1 MACSWGQKLVRQRPD
16 RLRFG
21 SWRSQNQRISLK
33 MGLTLPEG
41 AEGFHGEGWMGRM
54 GGFAGEDG
62 HPMDMFNAA
71 AEVLGM
77 TPEELFAE
85 LQAGKTPQEILDEN
99 DVDLA
104 TLRESLQELMPE
116 GVGHFR
122 GGGRRMGRMGG
133 FGKLGGGPMGGTDA
147 VAEALGMTPEEL
159 SAELQ
164 AGKTLEEIIEAQ
176 GHDPEE
182 FLSDVAEESIAQAVE
197 ATSGRGS

>member
-1 MACSWGQKLVRQRPD
+1 M
-16 RLRFG
+16 
-21 SWRSQNQRISLK
+21 
-33 MGLTLPEG
+33 E
-41 AEGFHGEGWMGRM
+41 
-54 GGFAGEDG
+54 
-62 HPMDMFNAA
+62 MFNAA
-71 AEVLGM
+71 AEALGM

-197 ATSGRGS
+197 DGRMTQEQADWLLQGLEQGYFPGPMGHGEGGPCGGGGGRGPWGGEKTPPSSE